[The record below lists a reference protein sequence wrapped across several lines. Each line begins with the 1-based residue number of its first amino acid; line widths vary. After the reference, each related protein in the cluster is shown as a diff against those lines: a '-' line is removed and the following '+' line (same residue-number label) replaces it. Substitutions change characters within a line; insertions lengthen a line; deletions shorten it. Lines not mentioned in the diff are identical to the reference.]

1 MSTLTTPIISITD
14 INDGTTVVEQPRE
27 ESPPPLPI
35 PPLQS
40 MSSLNDDS
48 MSPHHSPVVSSD
60 NETDND
66 SDTAF
71 SRSNTPSPNSTIAT
85 LMQFITDTAD
95 HLTEPI
101 HIINNT
107 MRNDIVTRDRMIHR
121 LSTANELL
129 NNKQRE
135 SLITSLQEFAVEAE
149 NLGLPLIPQEI
160 IEGFLKRTRP
170 REVLTKVTALD
181 ALITAVAR
189 ITSIPVTTQTDEEQ
203 IIIHPVGTPPT
214 FTVQANTDIPNDSTN
229 SDSELPMNSFPQEF
243 NLQVRPPI
251 IMLTDR
257 ILEHYHNPT
266 WEDTTMQRNYYCI
279 WTLLMSWTFVNN
291 YLHILNR
298 HVHIDL
304 ITIVN
309 NFVNLTRRYRIPHED
324 CWVTL
329 TIWDN
334 LRWIY
339 TLRGD
344 VYTKEATR
352 LTIAGHRIRF
362 IEPRRQFALEAG
374 VAWMHGS
381 PLILDGPIPHS
392 IELIQNLL
400 HQANHTQTHTGWNI
414 AALRQLQTEVN
425 ALVWRNDDFSQPNSN
440 NNYQDAAVITLQ
452 TRNTIEGR
460 NPPNRFRS

>member
-1 MSTLTTPIISITD
+1 
-14 INDGTTVVEQPRE
+14 
-27 ESPPPLPI
+27 
-35 PPLQS
+35 
-40 MSSLNDDS
+40 
-48 MSPHHSPVVSSD
+48 MSPHHSPVVLSD

-71 SRSNTPSPNSTIAT
+71 SRSNTPLPDSTIAT
-85 LMQFITDTAD
+85 LMQFLADTAE
-95 HLTEPI
+95 HLAEPI
-101 HIINNT
+101 CVINNT
-107 MRNDIVTRDRMIHR
+107 MRNIIITRDRMIHR
-121 LSTANELL
+121 LSTTN
-129 NNKQRE
+129 E
-135 SLITSLQEFAVEAE
+135 SLTDEQQELPITSLQEFAVEAE

-160 IEGFLKRTRP
+160 IKGFLERSRP
-170 REVLTKVTALD
+170 HEVLTEVTVLD

-189 ITSIPVTTQTDEEQ
+189 ITSVPVTTQTDEEQ
-203 IIIHPVGTPPT
+203 IIIHPVGAPPT
-214 FTVQANTDIPNDSTN
+214 FTIQGNIDILNNSDSTN

-243 NLQVRPPI
+243 NLQNDKNFDIQPPV

-257 ILEHYHNPT
+257 ILEHYHIPT

-298 HVHIDL
+298 HVHVDL

-344 VYTKEATR
+344 VYTKEAT
-352 LTIAGHRIRF
+352 
-362 IEPRRQFALEAG
+362 
-374 VAWMHGS
+374 
-381 PLILDGPIPHS
+381 
-392 IELIQNLL
+392 
-400 HQANHTQTHTGWNI
+400 
-414 AALRQLQTEVN
+414 
-425 ALVWRNDDFSQPNSN
+425 
-440 NNYQDAAVITLQ
+440 
-452 TRNTIEGR
+452 
-460 NPPNRFRS
+460 